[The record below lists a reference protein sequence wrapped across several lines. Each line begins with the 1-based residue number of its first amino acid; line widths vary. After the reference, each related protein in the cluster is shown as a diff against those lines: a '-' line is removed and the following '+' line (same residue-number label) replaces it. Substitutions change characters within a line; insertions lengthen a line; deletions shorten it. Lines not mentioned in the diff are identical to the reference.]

1 MHLWWC
7 MWVWQEA
14 GCALEEV
21 DGELRRQEAEGR
33 ALSIRYTY
41 NNTDITPQ
49 QIGRCRDVGR
59 DSCIDELGWV
69 NARVH

>member
-1 MHLWWC
+1 MDLWWC

-41 NNTDITPQ
+41 NKTETLHPAEFATQ
-49 QIGRCRDVGR
+49 
-59 DSCIDELGWV
+59 
-69 NARVH
+69 ARLHVPR